1 MEEIYILS
9 DGSQVDLSGKS
20 QFEKTNFLIKN
31 PTAKK
36 QKGVAKSADVA
47 PKKNQALNNAMGSSS
62 TTGSLGSTKK
72 YRLADD
78 NDFETMQ
85 KRGLVPPPSAMPKVN
100 VNLDNLYSTTSEL
113 IEKES
118 KEDFKLAKNKKLKSL
133 LENKPIF
140 KAKNFRAKVK

>member
-47 PKKNQALNNAMGSSS
+47 PKKNQALNNATGSSS

-85 KRGLVPPPSAMPKVN
+85 KRGLAPPPSAMPRVN
-100 VNLDNLYSTTSEL
+100 VNG
-113 IEKES
+113 
-118 KEDFKLAKNKKLKSL
+118 
-133 LENKPIF
+133 
-140 KAKNFRAKVK
+140 